1 MITLKHPL
9 LAASLLS
16 ALSLSAQPTE
26 IQAEFD
32 TTLDFWA
39 GYTTS
44 WQDNQQGYVSN
55 ANWGPFAGDAQYQT
69 RYEYIGQII
78 RFDLTGVSAETV
90 NAADFKAELDVM
102 FHGFA
107 RDEPNDQ
114 LVDLLT
120 PEATEQQLAGWGD
133 GLSYLTVHRMISDY
147 ANSANRWMKRPES
160 GNFTDWE
167 DDTNIPPVENI
178 DGFSEANFDINPVDT
193 ITFKHGWSAELEDT
207 SGLTAPN
214 EFGQLVWD
222 ITELVRGWVNGDYPN
237 NGLMVWMDPARSLNE
252 QVNLLTIDTPPGD
265 RGFPVGGAAPLL
277 RLTTATVGDPTWAG
291 YDVMKGDFV
300 DTENFLGWLWV
311 GSPTGYVFSYS
322 LENYIYLPEENVSDS
337 GAWAYAPKE

>member
-1 MITLKHPL
+1 MG
-9 LAASLLS
+9 AV
-16 ALSLSAQPTE
+16 SLSAQPVE

-55 ANWGPFAGDAQYQT
+55 AVWGPFASEDQYKN
-69 RYEYIGQII
+69 RYDYIGQII
-78 RFDLTGVSAETV
+78 RFDLSGIAAEIV
-90 NAADFKAELDVM
+90 NAPDFKAELDVM

-107 RDEPNDQ
+107 RDEPNEQ
-114 LVDLLT
+114 LIDLLT

-133 GLSYLTVHRMISDY
+133 GLSYLSVHRITSSYFD
-147 ANSANRWMKRPES
+147 SANRYMKRPES

-178 DGFSEANFDINPVDT
+178 DGFSEANFEIDPIDT
-193 ITFKHGWSAELEDT
+193 ITFKHGWTAELEDT
-207 SGLTAPN
+207 TGVTAPN
-214 EFGQLVWD
+214 LNGELVWD

-237 NGLMVWMDPARSLNE
+237 NGLMVWMDPARSLSE
-252 QVNLLTIDTPPGD
+252 QVNLLTIETTPGD
-265 RGFPVGGAAPLL
+265 RGFPVGGGAPIL
-277 RLTTATVGDPTWAG
+277 RLTTADGAPMWA
-291 YDVMKGDFV
+291 DWPLLDEDLVNTEDFM
-300 DTENFLGWLWV
+300 GWLWV

-322 LENYIYLPEENVSDS
+322 LDKYIYLPEENVSGS